1 MFRSMRR
8 KRQLIPNEESIE
20 IIKNGKSG
28 VLAVLG
34 DDDYPYTVPLNYV
47 YADSKIYFHWAKAG
61 GHKLDAVKK
70 HNKVSFCI
78 VEQEDILPEKYT
90 TIYKSVVVFGKINI
104 LETDEEKRNAIEH
117 LSIKYNPNDS
127 KENRDVA
134 IEKDY
139 IPLLMVELEIEHISG
154 KESIELTNKR

>member
-8 KRQLIPNEESIE
+8 TRQLIPVEESIE
-20 IIKNGKSG
+20 IIQNGQSG

-61 GHKLDAVKK
+61 GHKLDAIKK

-78 VEQEDILPEKYT
+78 IEQEKVVPEKYI

-104 LETDEEKRNAIEH
+104 LETDEQKRNAIEK
-117 LSIKYNPNDS
+117 LSIKYNPKDS
-127 KENRDVA
+127 KENRDAV
-134 IEKDY
+134 IKRNY
-139 IPLLMVELEIEHISG
+139 LPLLMVELEIEHISG
-154 KESIELTNKR
+154 KEALELTNQR